1 MIPPSLQT
9 SLKVAISGSLAYA
22 IAQFF
27 GFSFTFISSF
37 IAGIFSM
44 AGPGLAWFAFP
55 QLTLIF
61 GLTSILGVIEAYL
74 LGNNYISIF
83 INILCAG
90 ALWFYLQLHGL
101 AFSFFVIAIKIP
113 AIIIMSSSSDKINMG
128 FDMVSSLLIGEIVGL
143 IVGSLFWPTFM
154 RDKLNAQLEQILNN
168 SSLLI
173 EQTFRGYLEGNFDEA
188 QAQDLQLKILK
199 TVRASQKLLKL
210 SSFDITGRQV
220 GKEDWKSILKTE
232 ENIALHLSAIVRLVQ
247 TSNGVVDLSAKLITD
262 LSNLCQSLTICL
274 SGLKTVMID
283 QNTSLDI
290 DLLNRNFIQLQ
301 ETLVED
307 RGAEKLKAIPISEL
321 LCFYSM
327 VYRLGKLIDEV
338 SAWGEFSSDKSVAHK
353 LLTEQAIGNRQ

>member
-1 MIPPSLQT
+1 MIPSSLQT

-22 IAQFF
+22 IAKFF

-44 AGPGLAWFAFP
+44 AGPGIAWFAFP

-61 GLTSILGVIEAYL
+61 GLTSILAVIEAYL

-83 INILCAG
+83 INILFAG
-90 ALWFYLQLHGL
+90 TLWFYLQLHGL
-101 AFSFFVIAIKIP
+101 VFSFFVIAIKVP

-128 FDMVSSLLIGEIVGL
+128 YDMVSSLLIGEIVGL

-154 RDKLNAQLEQILNN
+154 KDKLEGQLEQILHN
-168 SSLLI
+168 SCTLI

-188 QAQDLQLKILK
+188 EPQDLQLKILK
-199 TVRASQKLLKL
+199 TVRASQKLFKL
-210 SSFDITGRQV
+210 SSFDITGRQL

-232 ENIALHLSAIVRLVQ
+232 ENIALHLSAIVRLAQ
-247 TSNGVVDLSAKLITD
+247 TSKGVDLSAKLTTD

-274 SGLKTVMID
+274 SELKTVMIE
-283 QNTSLDI
+283 QNTILDI

-301 ETLVED
+301 ETLAEE

-321 LCFYSM
+321 LRFYSM
-327 VYRLGKLIDEV
+327 VHRLGKLMDEV
-338 SAWGEFSSDKSVAHK
+338 SVWGEFSSDKLVAHK
-353 LLTEQAIGNRQ
+353 LLTEQAISNR